1 MADVKISE
9 LPSGSTL
16 VGTEII
22 PVVQGGDT
30 AKITVN
36 QIEDKIVGSG
46 VAGLVTKGY
55 VDDTKAD
62 IQSKQIIS
70 GNGLT
75 GGGDLSADRTLN
87 VASANDGITVN
98 ADNIQLNTIDNV
110 TTTSTTKPLSANQ
123 GKVLNDNINVH
134 KDNIDNPH
142 DVTKAQVGLSS
153 VDNTTDLDKPVST
166 AQQTALNLK
175 VDKAKQVIAG
185 NGLTGGGDLSAD
197 RTLNVGATDD
207 SVIIGADGIKVDTQN
222 TLTST
227 SITKP
232 LAANQGK
239 VLNESLVQLGADLGD
254 NIEPAL
260 AEIINH
266 QNGRIKALEDLV
278 KNMLFKAGQFD
289 TIDIVK
295 QLNIWGGTNLV
306 IVGTAAPSVEPDF
319 IGQMYIN
326 TTDGTIY
333 QSKGLTSFD
342 WKQTSN

>member
-22 PVVQGGDT
+22 PAVQGGDT

-46 VAGLVTKGY
+46 VTGLVTKGY
-55 VDDTKAD
+55 IDDTKAD

-75 GGGDLSADRTLN
+75 GGGDLSANRTLN

-123 GKVLNDNINVH
+123 GKVLNDNINAH

-142 DVTKAQVGLSS
+142 GVTKAQVGLGR

-185 NGLTGGGDLSAD
+185 AGLTGGGTLEAD
-197 RTLNVGATDD
+197 RTINVGATDD

-266 QNGRIKALEDLV
+266 QNGRIRADRK
-278 KNMLFKAGQFD
+278 
-289 TIDIVK
+289 
-295 QLNIWGGTNLV
+295 
-306 IVGTAAPSVEPDF
+306 SVV
-319 IGQMYIN
+319 
-326 TTDGTIY
+326 
-333 QSKGLTSFD
+333 
-342 WKQTSN
+342 

>member
-1 MADVKISE
+1 MATKNLGKVAFVFKGNYSDLTSYDKYDVTFDGESSFLSTIENNLGHPLSDTNYWKPLCKGNYLAIS
-9 LPSGSTL
+9 G
-16 VGTEII
+16 
-22 PVVQGGDT
+22 
-30 AKITVN
+30 
-36 QIEDKIVGSG
+36 
-46 VAGLVTKGY
+46 
-55 VDDTKAD
+55 KAD
-62 IQSKQIIS
+62 K
-70 GNGLT
+70 
-75 GGGDLSADRTLN
+75 
-87 VASANDGITVN
+87 
-98 ADNIQLNTIDNV
+98 
-110 TTTSTTKPLSANQ
+110 TTS
-123 GKVLNDNINVH
+123 
-134 KDNIDNPH
+134 
-142 DVTKAQVGLSS
+142 
-153 VDNTTDLDKPVST
+153 
-166 AQQTALNLK
+166 
-175 VDKAKQVIAG
+175 VIAG

-197 RTLNVGATDD
+197 KTINVGATDD

-326 TTDGTIY
+326 TTAGTIY
-333 QSKGLTSFD
+333 QAKGISSTSD